1 MPQPPPDPP
10 AITGVILCGGSGR
23 RVGGTDKPLLPFHGR
38 PLVDWVAASL
48 GPQVGDI
55 VLSANRNQARYA
67 QWGKVVTDA
76 PLDSRGPLTG
86 ILRALQQCPGDWFAA
101 VPGDAPL
108 LNAHI
113 VARLALQAPADGIAV
128 AHDGTRLQGLH
139 LVLHRALR
147 AQLEACLDGAQ
158 RSVQGWLRSLPR
170 RRLCV
175 VDCTDIATSFL
186 NVNTPEDFHA
196 PAG

>member
-1 MPQPPPDPP
+1 MITESTTGGELAAQVAKRRTFAIISHPD
-10 AITGVILCGGSGR
+10 AGKSTLTSATITHLR
-23 RVGGTDKPLLPFHGR
+23 E
-38 PLVDWVAASL
+38 L
-48 GPQVGDI
+48 GLEVKAD
-55 VLSANRNQARYA
+55 
-67 QWGKVVTDA
+67 
-76 PLDSRGPLTG
+76 GPLY
-86 ILRALQQCPGDWFAA
+86 C
-101 VPGDAPL
+101 V
-108 LNAHI
+108 
-113 VARLALQAPADGIAV
+113 VSRLTAQK
-128 AHDGTRLQGLH
+128 GLH

-158 RSVQGWLRSLPR
+158 RSVEGWLRSLPR